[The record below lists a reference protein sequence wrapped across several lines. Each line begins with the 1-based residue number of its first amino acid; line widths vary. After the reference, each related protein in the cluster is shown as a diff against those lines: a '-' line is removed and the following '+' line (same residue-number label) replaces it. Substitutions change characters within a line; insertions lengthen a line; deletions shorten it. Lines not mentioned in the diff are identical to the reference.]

1 MKHHLVRLA
10 LCVVVSLVL
19 HWLLLKNWEQAEK
32 NKQNAAAG
40 GAQAMKIKIQEPLQ
54 PAPPPKAPVA
64 MPKNDAK
71 AQNNQTTSNDP
82 DLEENDG
89 SPPPSEKTDQP
100 QEKPVEPAEEPAA
113 EEPPAD
119 APKGVNLES
128 NKKTAAVTKAQEDS
142 AKDDSKKTT
151 KEVFNETITKL
162 RNENKKVIQTQLSA
176 SEYKSYIQNLKI
188 GKMKGVKVPKLE
200 IIYTDLQDIFAQ
212 FSYFRIKVLAIEPK
226 TFSKTHDVVEVQN
239 LGTNDISFQFIKKFD
254 FSKYSSR
261 FVAQRAPFFI
271 TQKKKIENRGFL
283 PGDLALYSVTPTSVD
298 NYFRYKQNE
307 VIKQNGYKPDD
318 VVMTLCRGHKTSFG
332 SYILK
337 VESIVLR
344 DQRTVDVKDFEYAK
358 LTGAQ

>member
-151 KEVFNETITKL
+151 K
-162 RNENKKVIQTQLSA
+162 
-176 SEYKSYIQNLKI
+176 
-188 GKMKGVKVPKLE
+188 
-200 IIYTDLQDIFAQ
+200 D
-212 FSYFRIKVLAIEPK
+212 
-226 TFSKTHDVVEVQN
+226 
-239 LGTNDISFQFIKKFD
+239 
-254 FSKYSSR
+254 
-261 FVAQRAPFFI
+261 
-271 TQKKKIENRGFL
+271 
-283 PGDLALYSVTPTSVD
+283 
-298 NYFRYKQNE
+298 
-307 VIKQNGYKPDD
+307 
-318 VVMTLCRGHKTSFG
+318 
-332 SYILK
+332 
-337 VESIVLR
+337 
-344 DQRTVDVKDFEYAK
+344 
-358 LTGAQ
+358 